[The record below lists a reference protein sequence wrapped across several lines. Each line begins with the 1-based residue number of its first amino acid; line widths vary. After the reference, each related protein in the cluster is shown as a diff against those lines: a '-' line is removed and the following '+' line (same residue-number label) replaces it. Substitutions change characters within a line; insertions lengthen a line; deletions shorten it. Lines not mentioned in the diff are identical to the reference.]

1 MKSRGAI
8 VLALVLGF
16 ILGNFLHAGPVR
28 ADSPT
33 TIYLDEIV
41 GSGTKQAHTI
51 SGTQVVGF
59 SCGPAMTGMGMDCY
73 ALSTK

>member
-1 MKSRGAI
+1 
-8 VLALVLGF
+8 LALVVGF
-16 ILGNFLHAGPVR
+16 ILGIFYHAVPVK

-33 TIYLDEIV
+33 TIYLDELV
-41 GSGTKQAHTI
+41 ASGMKQSHTV

-59 SCGPAMTGMGMDCY
+59 ACGPGITGTGMDCY